1 MPRTYIL
8 LACDGPEAATE
19 AEAVGHITGV
29 LAQHGALGVH
39 HTVRGEVTVS
49 LLAGSTAPDVDTPEA
64 TALHLMQAL
73 RGLAFD
79 VNLTAR
85 PFGIELGVDHDEA
98 KC

>member
-19 AEAVGHITGV
+19 AEAVGAVTGV

-39 HTVRGEVTVS
+39 QTSRGDFTVS
-49 LLAGSTAPDVDTPEA
+49 LLAGSTAPDVEA
-64 TALHLMQAL
+64 LDPTALHLMQAL

-79 VNLTAR
+79 VNRTAT
-85 PFGIELGVDHDEA
+85 PFGVRDDREA
-98 KC
+98 QC